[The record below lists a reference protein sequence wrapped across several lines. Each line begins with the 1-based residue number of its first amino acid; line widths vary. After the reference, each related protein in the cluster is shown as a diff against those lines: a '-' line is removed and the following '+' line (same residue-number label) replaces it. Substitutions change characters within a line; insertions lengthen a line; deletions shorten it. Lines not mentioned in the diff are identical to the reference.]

1 MRGNSKFVKKNS
13 PYIISQTV
21 EIPENF
27 ELQVEPGVEIRSSI
41 DTVFLINGKLTV
53 NGTANER
60 VIFAGNPKKY
70 FSTNDAPRLGSEVV
84 INYGVFTGADYLLY
98 RSGNTPFTLKNSEI
112 VNIKN
117 YTYIWYPTGSMSIE
131 RNIFRNSGGISL
143 GFDGRVSSK
152 NPAKTISIKNNLFVG
167 KSNTGYWVECWVSY
181 GDVLMVS
188 GNTFFGGPYNAVQI
202 QPSSDSASMDASG
215 NYWGTTNSQEIAA
228 MVLDSSDSIQYKSA
242 ITTANP
248 LAAPDANTPSTS
260 TSLVADR
267 YLADTLQKAAE
278 ELAKTTEEAKQKAE
292 AERQRAEAEKAIAD
306 SASKAQADLARAK
319 EAAAKAEAEAA
330 ATKSKKNSQ
339 SNEIELDGD
348 LEDPVG
354 DLSATY
360 NGSTQRYS
368 ISVSTNLADEALVI
382 RATKKGSKSLQY
394 KITTDEDGESKFSTK
409 NKLKGYTLVLL
420 FNGERLDSF
429 RVK

>member
-1 MRGNSKFVKKNS
+1 
-13 PYIISQTV
+13 
-21 EIPENF
+21 
-27 ELQVEPGVEIRSSI
+27 
-41 DTVFLINGKLTV
+41 
-53 NGTANER
+53 
-60 VIFAGNPKKY
+60 
-70 FSTNDAPRLGSEVV
+70 
-84 INYGVFTGADYLLY
+84 
-98 RSGNTPFTLKNSEI
+98 
-112 VNIKN
+112 
-117 YTYIWYPTGSMSIE
+117 MSIE

-167 KSNTGYWVECWVSY
+167 KATTGYWVECWVSY
-181 GDVLMVS
+181 GDVLKVS

-202 QPSSDSASMDASG
+202 RSNSDSASMDASG
-215 NYWGTTNSQEIAA
+215 NYWGTTNAQEIAA

-267 YLADTLQKAAE
+267 YLADTLQKTAE

-292 AERQRAEAEKAIAD
+292 IERQAAEATKARTEAFN
-306 SASKAQADLARAK
+306 KLQEDLARAK
-319 EAAAKAEAEAA
+319 EAVAKAEADAA
-330 ATKSKKNSQ
+330 ATAKSKKSSQ
-339 SNEIELDGD
+339 ADEIELDGD

-354 DLSATY
+354 DLSATF
-360 NGSTQRYS
+360 NTNTQRYS
-368 ISVSTNLADEALVI
+368 ISVSTNLADEALVV

-394 KITTDEDGESKFSTK
+394 KITTNEDGESKFSTK